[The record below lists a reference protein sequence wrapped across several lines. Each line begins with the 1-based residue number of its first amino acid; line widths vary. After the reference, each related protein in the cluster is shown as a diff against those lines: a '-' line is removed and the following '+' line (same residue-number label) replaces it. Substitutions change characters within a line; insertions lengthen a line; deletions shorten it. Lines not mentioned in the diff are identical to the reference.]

1 MVKTIQG
8 SLTSSMNVVYYDQ
21 KGSGFIQGVK
31 QITDAYQKHP
41 SSTFSES

>member
-8 SLTSSMNVVYYDQ
+8 SLTSSMYYDQ

-31 QITDAYQKHP
+31 QITDAHQKHP